1 MKILVLNPN
10 SNEEVTQNIDESL
23 EHISQSLDV
32 VIRVENLEGSPH
44 GIETQEDVEFV
55 AEPVV
60 SYFREQKDNYDA
72 FVVACFSDPGL
83 HAAREQVGKPVTG
96 IAEAGLFT
104 ALSLGDRIGTISI
117 SGNSIARHHRYYRAL
132 GISQRIAG
140 DVAIDSSV
148 ADLASADKT
157 LDKMLLA
164 GQRLKK
170 DFGANALVLGCA
182 GMPQYREPLEREL
195 GIPVVDPTQAATMM
209 AISLAVMSAS

>member
-1 MKILVLNPN
+1 MTKILVLNPN
-10 SNEEVTQNIDESL
+10 SNAEVTQNIDSSL
-23 EHISQSLDV
+23 VHIREGLSVSIV
-32 VIRVENLEGSPH
+32 VENLEGTPH

-60 SYFREQKDNYDA
+60 RYFKEQKDNYDA
-72 FVVACFSDPGL
+72 FVIACFSDPGL
-83 HAAREQVGKPVTG
+83 HAAREQVGKAVTG

-117 SGNSIARHHRYYRAL
+117 SGGSIARHHRYYRAL
-132 GISQRIAG
+132 GISDRIAG

-148 ADLASADKT
+148 ADLASADRT

-164 GQRLKK
+164 GQRLKD

-182 GMPQYREPLEREL
+182 GMPQYKEPLQEAL
-195 GIPVVDPTQAATMM
+195 GISVVDPTQAATMM
-209 AISLAVMSAS
+209 AIGLAMMH

>member
-1 MKILVLNPN
+1 MTKILVLNPN
-10 SNEEVTQNIDESL
+10 SNAEVTQNIDNSL
-23 EHISQSLDV
+23 NHIRQALAV
-32 VIRVENLEGSPH
+32 VIKVENLEGTPH

-60 SYFREQKDNYDA
+60 RYFKEQKDNHDA
-72 FVVACFSDPGL
+72 FVIACFSDPGL
-83 HAAREQVGKPVTG
+83 HAAREQVAKPVTG

-157 LDKMLLA
+157 AEKMLRA
-164 GQRLKK
+164 GQRLK
-170 DFGANALVLGCA
+170 DEFGANALVLGCA
-182 GMPQYREPLEREL
+182 GMPQYREPLEDVL
-195 GIPVVDPTQAATMM
+195 GIPVIDPTQAATMM
-209 AISLAVMSAS
+209 AISLGVLS

>member
-10 SNEEVTQNIDESL
+10 SNSEVTQNIDGSL
-23 EHISQSLDV
+23 EHIRQKLSVDIV
-32 VIRVENLEGSPH
+32 VENLKDTPH

-60 SYFREQKDNYDA
+60 RCFKEQKDNYDG
-72 FVVACFSDPGL
+72 FVIACFSDPGL

-117 SGNSIARHHRYYRAL
+117 SGNSIVRHHRYYRAL
-132 GISQRIAG
+132 GISGRIAG

-148 ADLASADKT
+148 ADLASSDKT

-164 GQRLKK
+164 GQRLKD

-182 GMPQYREPLEREL
+182 GMPQYKEPLEKTL

-209 AISLAVMSAS
+209 ALSIVVI